1 MLTEKRHEI
10 ILQMLKEKKS
20 ISVTEI
26 KEMTG
31 GSDSTIRRDLTTLDR
46 AGKLS
51 KVFGGAVAIEN
62 PYTVIELSVAQKRE
76 VKPAEKRQIARYAAS
91 LIGKDDFVYLDA
103 GTTTGYMIEYLSE
116 KSTTFVTNAVDHAKR
131 LAIEGFK
138 VLLTGG
144 ELKGTT
150 EAIVGSQAVLSLQ
163 KYHFTKGFFGTNG
176 ISRRYGY
183 TTPDS
188 SESIVKQIAMKHCHQ
203 KYILA
208 DASKFGEITAISFA
222 GMEDAQIITEKKP
235 PREYEDC
242 CNIIIAGL

>member
-10 ILQMLKEKKS
+10 ILQMLKEKNS

-31 GSDSTIRRDLTTLDR
+31 GSDSTIRRDLTTLDK
-46 AGKLS
+46 AGKLN
-51 KVFGGAVAIEN
+51 KVFGGAVSIEN
-62 PYTVIELSVAQKRE
+62 AYMVTELSVAQKQE
-76 VKPAEKRQIARYAAS
+76 VKQAEKRQIARYAAQ
-91 LIGKDDFVYLDA
+91 LIKKDDFVYLDA
-103 GTTTGYMIEYLSE
+103 GTTTGYMIEYLTE
-116 KSTTFVTNAVDHAKR
+116 KNVTFVTNAVDHAKR

-138 VLLTGG
+138 VLLIGG

-188 SESIVKQIAMKHCHQ
+188 NESLMKQTALEHCHK

-208 DASKFGEITAISFA
+208 DVTKFGEIAAISFA
-222 GMEDAQIITEKKP
+222 KLEDVQIITEAKP
-235 PREYEDC
+235 PKDYKNC
-242 CNIIIAGL
+242 CNIIVAG

>member
-10 ILQMLKEKKS
+10 ILQMLKEKNS
-20 ISVTEI
+20 ISVSEI

-31 GSDSTIRRDLTTLDR
+31 GSDSTVRRDLATLDK

-62 PYTVIELSVAQKRE
+62 PYTITELSVAQKQE
-76 VKPAEKRQIARYAAS
+76 VKPAEKRQIARYAAG
-91 LIGKDDFVYLDA
+91 LIQENDFVYLDA

-116 KSTTFVTNAVDHAKR
+116 KNVTFVTNAVDHARR

-150 EAIVGSQAVLSLQ
+150 EAVIGSQAVLSLQ

-176 ISRRYGY
+176 ISRRFGY

-188 SESIVKQIAMKHCHQ
+188 SESIVKQIAMEHCHQ

-208 DASKFGEITAISFA
+208 DSSKFGKITAISFA
-222 GMEDAQIITEKKP
+222 KLEDAQIITERKP
-235 PREYEDC
+235 SKDYNGC
-242 CNIIIAGL
+242 CNIIVAG

>member
-10 ILQMLKEKKS
+10 ILQMLKEKNS
-20 ISVTEI
+20 VSVTEI

-31 GSDSTIRRDLTTLDR
+31 GSDSTIRRDLTTLHK
-46 AGKLS
+46 AGRLN

-62 PYTVIELSVAQKRE
+62 PYTVVELSVAQKQE

-91 LIGKDDFVYLDA
+91 LIHKDDFVYLDA
-103 GTTTGYMIEYLSE
+103 GTTTGYMIEYLPE
-116 KSTTFVTNAVDHAKR
+116 ENITFVTNAVDHARR
-131 LAIEGFK
+131 LAVEGFK

-150 EAIVGSQAVLSLQ
+150 EAVVGSQAVLGLQ

-176 ISRRYGY
+176 VSRRYGY

-188 SESIVKQIAMKHCHQ
+188 SESLVKQIAMKHCHQ

-222 GMEDAQIITEKKP
+222 RLDEAQIITEKKP
-235 PREYEDC
+235 PKEYNDC
-242 CNIIIAGL
+242 GNIIIAG

>member
-10 ILQMLKEKKS
+10 ILQMLKEKNS
-20 ISVTEI
+20 ISVSEI

-31 GSDSTIRRDLTTLDR
+31 GSDSTVRWDLATLDK

-62 PYTVIELSVAQKRE
+62 PYTITELSVAQKQE
-76 VKPAEKRQIARYAAS
+76 VKPAEKRQIARYAAG
-91 LIGKDDFVYLDA
+91 LIQENDFVYLDA

-116 KSTTFVTNAVDHAKR
+116 KNVTFVTNAVDHARR

-150 EAIVGSQAVLSLQ
+150 EAVIGSQAVLSLQ

-176 ISRRYGY
+176 ISRRFGY

-188 SESIVKQIAMKHCHQ
+188 SESIVKQIAMEHCHQ

-208 DASKFGEITAISFA
+208 DSSKFGKITAISFA
-222 GMEDAQIITEKKP
+222 KLEDAQIITERKP
-235 PREYEDC
+235 SKDYNGC
-242 CNIIIAGL
+242 CNIIVAG

>member
-10 ILQMLKEKKS
+10 ILQMLKEKNS

-31 GSDSTIRRDLTTLDR
+31 GSDSTIRRDLTTLDK

-51 KVFGGAVAIEN
+51 KVFGGAVSIEN
-62 PYTVIELSVAQKRE
+62 AYTVTELSVAQKQE
-76 VKPAEKRQIARYAAS
+76 VKQAEKRQIARYAAQ
-91 LIGKDDFVYLDA
+91 LIKKDDFVYLDA
-103 GTTTGYMIEYLSE
+103 GTTTGYMIEYLTE
-116 KSTTFVTNAVDHAKR
+116 KNVTFVTNAVDHAKR

-138 VLLTGG
+138 VLLIGG

-188 SESIVKQIAMKHCHQ
+188 NESLIKQTALEHCHK
-203 KYILA
+203 KYVLA
-208 DASKFGEITAISFA
+208 DAAKFGEITAISFA
-222 GMEDAQIITEKKP
+222 KLEDAQIITETKP
-235 PREYEDC
+235 PKNYRNC
-242 CNIIIAGL
+242 CNIIVAS

>member
-10 ILQMLKEKKS
+10 ILQMLKEKNS
-20 ISVTEI
+20 ISVSEI

-31 GSDSTIRRDLTTLDR
+31 GSNSTVRRDLATLDK

-62 PYTVIELSVAQKRE
+62 PYTITELSVAQKQE
-76 VKPAEKRQIARYAAS
+76 VKPAEKRQIARYAAG
-91 LIGKDDFVYLDA
+91 LIQENDFVYLDA

-116 KSTTFVTNAVDHAKR
+116 KNVTFVTNAVDHARR

-150 EAIVGSQAVLSLQ
+150 EAVIGSQAVLSLQ

-176 ISRRYGY
+176 ISRRFGY

-188 SESIVKQIAMKHCHQ
+188 SESIVKQIAMEHCHQ

-208 DASKFGEITAISFA
+208 DSSKFGKITAISFA
-222 GMEDAQIITEKKP
+222 KLEDAQIITERKP
-235 PREYEDC
+235 SKDYNGC
-242 CNIIIAGL
+242 CNIIVAG

>member
-10 ILQMLKEKKS
+10 ILQMLKEKNS

-31 GSDSTIRRDLTTLDR
+31 GSVSTIRRDLAALDK

-51 KVFGGAVAIEN
+51 KVFGGAIAVES
-62 PYTVIELSVAQKRE
+62 PYKVTELSVAQKQE
-76 VKPAEKRQIARYAAS
+76 VKQAEKQQIARYAAN
-91 LIGKDDFVYLDA
+91 LIKKDDFIYLDA
-103 GTTTGYMIEYLSE
+103 GTTTGYMIGYLPE
-116 KSTTFVTNAVDHAKR
+116 KGTTFVTNAVDHAKR
-131 LAIEGFK
+131 LAIQGFK
-138 VLLTGG
+138 VLLIGG

-150 EAIVGSQAVLSLQ
+150 EAVVGSQAVLSLQ

-188 SESIVKQIAMKHCHQ
+188 SESLVKQIAMEHCHQ
-203 KYILA
+203 RYVLA
-208 DASKFGEITAISFA
+208 DATKFGEITAISFA
-222 GMEDAQIITEKKP
+222 RLEDAQIITEKKP
-235 PREYEDC
+235 PKDYNNC
-242 CNIIIAGL
+242 CNIIVAV